1 MDTYIKLDTIKKT
14 EKDNNEI
21 NLQEFKFSHDD
32 ETKIMKYINNFGD
45 IKAMSKYIHFQNG
58 KKDIFNL
65 KISSNAPPSDEQKKN
80 FFNFNTNPQML
91 GNNINNKNSSRLT
104 NNSTENQ
111 EMENEINYNNSRVS
125 NKIIISILIKL
136 IQCLIIALVKG
147 ILKLILGIII
157 SLDI

>member
-1 MDTYIKLDTIKKT
+1 
-14 EKDNNEI
+14 
-21 NLQEFKFSHDD
+21 
-32 ETKIMKYINNFGD
+32 MKYINNFGD

-125 NKIIISILIKL
+125 NNNKQKQMNFVPYMKITNYEIFYFGMEKNIDHYIIKILHPF
-136 IQCLIIALVKG
+136 
-147 ILKLILGIII
+147 
-157 SLDI
+157 